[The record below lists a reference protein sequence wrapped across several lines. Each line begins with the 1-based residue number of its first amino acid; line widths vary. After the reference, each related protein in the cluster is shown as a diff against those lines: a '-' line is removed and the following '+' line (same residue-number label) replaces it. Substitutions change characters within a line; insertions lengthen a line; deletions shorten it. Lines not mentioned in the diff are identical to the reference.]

1 LATDNNVEKQVSLT
15 GFVYEVIENRI
26 IKGIGISTGDEYYVV
41 EMNEWGEKLSREIE
55 NDVQVTG
62 IVTRDPTGKN
72 HILVTGYELLYKDG
86 EYNIIYN
93 MDEDDAF

>member
-1 LATDNNVEKQVSLT
+1 MITDNTTTKEVSLT
-15 GFVYEVIENRI
+15 GFVYEIEKNRMVI
-26 IKGIGISTGDEYYVV
+26 GIAISTGDEDYIV
-41 EMNEWGEKLSREIE
+41 EMNEWGEKLSKEIE

-62 IVTRDPTGKN
+62 IVTRDPAAKQ
-72 HILVTGYELLYKDG
+72 HILVTGYKLLYKDG